1 MSKKPLR
8 LNTETLRLLTST
20 DTFDVIATE
29 KMHFIVGGGTKH
41 PPFQIKP
48 IPKDSNGGFCDKDTR
63 PRVDFI

>member
-8 LNTETLRLLTST
+8 LNTETVRLLTST

-29 KMHFIVGGGTKH
+29 KTRLIVGGGTRDK
-41 PPFQIKP
+41 PFQIKP